1 MSSAGF
7 HAPEKQPEREREREG
22 LEDPSPSGTRVLY

>member
-7 HAPEKQPEREREREG
+7 HAPENQPEREIKREREREG
-22 LEDPSPSGTRVLY
+22 QGDPSL